1 MLMHDYGGG
10 EGSSHDVD
18 IILRRG
24 LLNDD
29 PWLQRGAGGLK
40 IWEKVIM

>member
-29 PWLQRGAGGLK
+29 PWLQRGEGGLK